1 MNLIR
6 KFLIRVKVW
15 GWIYPPHNC
24 MGVKVHRDWPWRERK
39 RLKADDIVS
48 VQPMTAPSKLAF
60 QYAYKESE
68 E

>member
-15 GWIYPPHNC
+15 GWIYPPHNF

-48 VQPMTAPSKLAF
+48 VQPMTAPSKLTF
-60 QYAYKESE
+60 KFVYE
-68 E
+68 ENEE